1 MKLHFEIEIAAPPEK
16 VFYWLEN
23 PERAMQWMNSVAGG
37 EILHKTEGW
46 VGTTFRETVAD
57 EGGSTEMQ
65 GVITEYQANHSMGFH
80 LEGKYNDAD
89 VRYLLEP
96 MEGGTRL
103 VQQGEVR
110 FKSLTRVLMLIL
122 WPLFKAKLAKQSM
135 AEFHKLKQLCEL
147 P

>member
-1 MKLHFEIEIAAPPEK
+1 MKLHFEIDIAAPPEK
-16 VFYWLEN
+16 VFHWLEN

-57 EGGSTEMQ
+57 ESGSTEMR
-65 GVITEYQANHSMGFH
+65 GVITEYHANHSMGFH
-80 LEGKYNDAD
+80 LEGKFNHAD

-96 MEGGTRL
+96 IEGGTRL

-110 FKSLTRVLMLIL
+110 FKSLTRVLMLFL
-122 WPLFKAKLAKQSM
+122 GPVFKAKIAKQSM
-135 AEFHKLKQLCEL
+135 AEFHKLKQLCEQ